1 MLVCYCYLPHMAKP
15 FVLLMLSDPVNK
27 KIADSIEK
35 MGAGGLVGS
44 RIAQKMGIK
53 KNWAAIRAHCNTLH
67 QAQHEN

>member
-1 MLVCYCYLPHMAKP
+1 MAKP

-53 KNWAAIRAHCNTLH
+53 KKLGCNKGTL
-67 QAQHEN
+67 